1 MKNFELLRY
10 LKKWWFLIMVV
21 TAAGCLLVYQFVSS
35 NQQYTATAVI
45 QYTNVNASA
54 GLNADGTEL
63 DPSEITSAAVINRT
77 IEDLGLTSST
87 ESIRSRV
94 SVQEVIPE
102 DEETRK
108 ETALKNGEEYHYHPT
123 VYQVSF
129 AVDDQNAADYA
140 RKVLD
145 ALLSNYFNYY
155 GERHV
160 DSDLFPNNAVN
171 VSVDNY
177 EYIDCVEMLRVNA
190 NDSTVY
196 LNRKA
201 GEKYGF
207 YSVQTGYSFSDLV
220 YSYRFLENNSLN
232 DLYAFIINHAL
243 VKDRDVLIDKKQ
255 NEVLQY
261 QLQIDSLNK
270 NIAEVKALIDQFGD
284 KTLDGTAVSSNASD
298 EDSSKAQIITDIAAG
313 WDSKTIE
320 ASRDVTTT
328 YDKLIQHYA
337 DLQAQLIEV
346 TNQKGQANE
355 ILSIYQDVT
364 ANTPADSEEAQ
375 WAATRIKELAD
386 SFTELYQTAIAT
398 INEYNEVIGADNIAM
413 KCSVVVSEKLNLKLY
428 QMLAMV
434 LFLIVGCFLA
444 IFLGRLGDFIDY
456 FLYVDKKT
464 GLPNRERCD
473 DRIEHYGEG
482 KLQDRFSFISLTLEL
497 SELDRNDGDWA
508 LQIVGE
514 TLQRVFRS
522 IAFVG
527 YNGAGQFMIMMEN
540 STEDFT
546 ASCIER
552 FLQVLKRSELPG
564 LEAHVHVG
572 MANSTADDVYE
583 IRALLRMA
591 LRRCAQAHEQ
601 GSVTVAQKPTQQ
613 IASAE

>member
-21 TAAGCLLVYQFVSS
+21 TAAGCLLVYRFVSS

-45 QYTNVNASA
+45 QYTNVNASE

-201 GEKYGF
+201 SEKYGF

-284 KTLDGTAVSSNASD
+284 QD
-298 EDSSKAQIITDIAAG
+298 AG
-313 WDSKTIE
+313 
-320 ASRDVTTT
+320 R
-328 YDKLIQHYA
+328 Y
-337 DLQAQLIEV
+337 
-346 TNQKGQANE
+346 
-355 ILSIYQDVT
+355 
-364 ANTPADSEEAQ
+364 
-375 WAATRIKELAD
+375 
-386 SFTELYQTAIAT
+386 
-398 INEYNEVIGADNIAM
+398 
-413 KCSVVVSEKLNLKLY
+413 
-428 QMLAMV
+428 
-434 LFLIVGCFLA
+434 
-444 IFLGRLGDFIDY
+444 
-456 FLYVDKKT
+456 
-464 GLPNRERCD
+464 
-473 DRIEHYGEG
+473 
-482 KLQDRFSFISLTLEL
+482 
-497 SELDRNDGDWA
+497 
-508 LQIVGE
+508 
-514 TLQRVFRS
+514 
-522 IAFVG
+522 
-527 YNGAGQFMIMMEN
+527 
-540 STEDFT
+540 
-546 ASCIER
+546 
-552 FLQVLKRSELPG
+552 RSEQQY
-564 LEAHVHVG
+564 VG
-572 MANSTADDVYE
+572 
-583 IRALLRMA
+583 
-591 LRRCAQAHEQ
+591 
-601 GSVTVAQKPTQQ
+601 
-613 IASAE
+613 

>member
-21 TAAGCLLVYQFVSS
+21 TAAGCLLVYRFVSS

-45 QYTNVNASA
+45 QYTNVNASV

-284 KTLDGTAVSSNASD
+284 KTLDGTAVNSNTSD

-328 YDKLIQHYA
+328 YDKLIYR
-337 DLQAQLIEV
+337 
-346 TNQKGQANE
+346 
-355 ILSIYQDVT
+355 LSLLRSQTKRDKPMRSSLFIRT
-364 ANTPADSEEAQ
+364 LPLTPP
-375 WAATRIKELAD
+375 
-386 SFTELYQTAIAT
+386 QTARRR
-398 INEYNEVIGADNIAM
+398 N
-413 KCSVVVSEKLNLKLY
+413 
-428 QMLAMV
+428 
-434 LFLIVGCFLA
+434 
-444 IFLGRLGDFIDY
+444 GRQR
-456 FLYVDKKT
+456 
-464 GLPNRERCD
+464 GLRSW
-473 DRIEHYGEG
+473 RIP
-482 KLQDRFSFISLTLEL
+482 LR
-497 SELDRNDGDWA
+497 
-508 LQIVGE
+508 
-514 TLQRVFRS
+514 
-522 IAFVG
+522 
-527 YNGAGQFMIMMEN
+527 
-540 STEDFT
+540 
-546 ASCIER
+546 SCIR
-552 FLQVLKRSELPG
+552 RLLPPSMSTTRSSVQTTLP
-564 LEAHVHVG
+564 
-572 MANSTADDVYE
+572 
-583 IRALLRMA
+583 
-591 LRRCAQAHEQ
+591 
-601 GSVTVAQKPTQQ
+601 
-613 IASAE
+613 

>member
-21 TAAGCLLVYQFVSS
+21 TAAGCLLVYRFVSS

-45 QYTNVNASA
+45 QYTNVNASV

-220 YSYRFLENNSLN
+220 YSYQSC
-232 DLYAFIINHAL
+232 A
-243 VKDRDVLIDKKQ
+243 
-255 NEVLQY
+255 
-261 QLQIDSLNK
+261 
-270 NIAEVKALIDQFGD
+270 
-284 KTLDGTAVSSNASD
+284 
-298 EDSSKAQIITDIAAG
+298 
-313 WDSKTIE
+313 
-320 ASRDVTTT
+320 
-328 YDKLIQHYA
+328 
-337 DLQAQLIEV
+337 
-346 TNQKGQANE
+346 
-355 ILSIYQDVT
+355 
-364 ANTPADSEEAQ
+364 
-375 WAATRIKELAD
+375 
-386 SFTELYQTAIAT
+386 
-398 INEYNEVIGADNIAM
+398 
-413 KCSVVVSEKLNLKLY
+413 
-428 QMLAMV
+428 
-434 LFLIVGCFLA
+434 
-444 IFLGRLGDFIDY
+444 
-456 FLYVDKKT
+456 
-464 GLPNRERCD
+464 
-473 DRIEHYGEG
+473 GEG
-482 KLQDRFSFISLTLEL
+482 S
-497 SELDRNDGDWA
+497 G
-508 LQIVGE
+508 
-514 TLQRVFRS
+514 
-522 IAFVG
+522 
-527 YNGAGQFMIMMEN
+527 
-540 STEDFT
+540 
-546 ASCIER
+546 C
-552 FLQVLKRSELPG
+552 
-564 LEAHVHVG
+564 
-572 MANSTADDVYE
+572 AD
-583 IRALLRMA
+583 
-591 LRRCAQAHEQ
+591 
-601 GSVTVAQKPTQQ
+601 
-613 IASAE
+613 